1 MTTWL
6 SLEADSPSADKTA
19 APGDSCAKTFSD
31 TSSQSHLAKVP
42 SAPWPTATVN

>member
-19 APGDSCAKTFSD
+19 APGDGCAKTFL
-31 TSSQSHLAKVP
+31 TLQARVT
-42 SAPWPTATVN
+42 WPKCPQLPGLQQL